1 MSSVKL
7 TSFGI
12 DHFSTNRSSE
22 TVSSLKKERRK
33 KLSTSYQYGR
43 SNLSPLHLAHKTLD
57 EIDFKGLSIG
67 LIRLQSRGTPL
78 QASKQAE
85 PKPVPEDF
93 LNKHYNFTEHK
104 RISTRLDFTKLKKI
118 SRPNYI
124 IEKYSIISKNQR
136 FAGRSPL
143 KSHVIK
149 GILPASKTRT
159 MSLLN
164 DKNIRLRING
174 IMKSFS
180 PRDSSLLLE
189 PAIVTFSK

>member
-1 MSSVKL
+1 M

-12 DHFSTNRSSE
+12 DNFSTNRSSE

-43 SNLSPLHLAHKTLD
+43 SNLSPLHLAHKTLN

-67 LIRLQSRGTPL
+67 LVRLQSRGPPL
-78 QASKQAE
+78 QAVPDPE
-85 PKPVPEDF
+85 PNPAPEDF
-93 LNKHYNFTEHK
+93 LSKHYNFTEHK
-104 RISTRLDFTKLKKI
+104 RIPTRLDFTRLKKK
-118 SRPNYI
+118 SRPNYM
-124 IEKYSIISKNQR
+124 IEKYSVISTNQR
-136 FAGRSPL
+136 FAGRGPL

-159 MSLLN
+159 SSLLN

-180 PRDSSLLLE
+180 PRDSSIMLE
-189 PAIVTFSK
+189 PAMVTFSK